1 MVDLRCG
8 DSYSLIKD
16 VPDNSVDLVIIDPPY
31 VQHLNNDNKSK
42 FFIQKGIHHFDNVA
56 EVSTDR
62 VIDMID
68 LRQADAYE
76 EIKNIGD
83 SSVDLVVI
91 DPPYQ
96 FGSGGNG
103 SSDIAQ
109 RKKNQKEDIYF
120 LDTDLTK
127 EMLSKEDEM
136 SPQRKAYFEYLAEH
150 GKDGESE
157 RLRVIANSVDT
168 GKNTYFISKGIE
180 NSILEELC
188 RVMKKINI
196 YIWCSKAQLRQLFDF
211 FDDRGCNLDLLTWH
225 KTNPIPTCNGTY
237 LSDTEY
243 LVFAREGGVKLY
255 GSYET
260 KMKYYVTPIN
270 VDDKKLWQH
279 PTIKPLKIIENL
291 IINSSKENDVVLDCF
306 MGSGT
311 TGVACKELNR
321 DFIGIE
327 LNPKYF
333 EIARRRIGETSVK
346 ETSSEENEEAYFEK
360 VSLI

>member
-16 VPDNSVDLVIIDPPY
+16 IPDNSVDLVIIDPPY

-56 EVSTDR
+56 EVSTDK

-103 SSDIAQ
+103 SSDIAL

-127 EMLSKEDEM
+127 EMLAKE
-136 SPQRKAYFEYLAEH
+136 
-150 GKDGESE
+150 
-157 RLRVIANSVDT
+157 RVIANSVDT

-196 YIWCSKAQLRQLFDF
+196 YM
-211 FDDRGCNLDLLTWH
+211 
-225 KTNPIPTCNGTY
+225 
-237 LSDTEY
+237 
-243 LVFAREGGVKLY
+243 V
-255 GSYET
+255 
-260 KMKYYVTPIN
+260 
-270 VDDKKLWQH
+270 
-279 PTIKPLKIIENL
+279 
-291 IINSSKENDVVLDCF
+291 
-306 MGSGT
+306 
-311 TGVACKELNR
+311 
-321 DFIGIE
+321 
-327 LNPKYF
+327 
-333 EIARRRIGETSVK
+333 
-346 ETSSEENEEAYFEK
+346 
-360 VSLI
+360 